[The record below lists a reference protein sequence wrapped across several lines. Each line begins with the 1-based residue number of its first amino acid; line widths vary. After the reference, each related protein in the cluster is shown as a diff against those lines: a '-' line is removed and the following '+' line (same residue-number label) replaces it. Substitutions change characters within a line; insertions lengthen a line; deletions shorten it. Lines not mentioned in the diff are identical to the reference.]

1 MARTPHQLLPTGAIC
16 CYRRKSAV
24 TAWTGSGEQLPFT
37 GQKNHTGNDMD
48 TAQIAYFLGASI
60 LLTIA
65 PGPDNIFVVTQGIS
79 RGRKAAVLTAI
90 GMCSGISVHTTA
102 ASLGISAIFYSSAV
116 AFNVVKFAGAAY
128 LLFLAWKTIR
138 EHREIELHGNAGTLS
153 GFALF
158 RRGFIMNVL
167 NPKVALFFLAFL
179 PQFVS
184 PGSGHV
190 ALEMVMLGLIFM
202 VQGMIIFITIGLLS
216 GAIGNYF
223 LEKPRVSRIF
233 SWLTAGIFATLGIRL
248 ALARN

>member
-1 MARTPHQLLPTGAIC
+1 MDISQL
-16 CYRRKSAV
+16 
-24 TAWTGSGEQLPFT
+24 
-37 GQKNHTGNDMD
+37 
-48 TAQIAYFLGASI
+48 AYFLGASI

-65 PGPDNIFVVTQGIS
+65 PGPDNVFVVTQGVT

-128 LLFLAWKTIR
+128 LLLLAWKTIR
-138 EHREIELHGNAGTLS
+138 EHREIELRGNGGELS

-158 RRGFIMNVL
+158 KRGFIMNVL

-179 PQFVS
+179 PQFVP
-184 PGSGHV
+184 PGSDNV
-190 ALEMVMLGLIFM
+190 ALTMIMLGLIFM
-202 VQGMIIFITIGLLS
+202 VQGMIIFIAIGLLS

-223 LEKPRVSRIF
+223 LRKPRVSRLF
-233 SWLTAGIFATLGIRL
+233 SWLTAGIFAILGLRL